1 MTLVRDLPSKCRGKG
16 PNCQGGG
23 WWGLKAAEMKL
34 ASKST
39 RLSDF
44 LGREGGRV
52 QRGELLWPTLPYP
65 GPADTNLLF
74 SSALYCL

>member
-1 MTLVRDLPSKCRGKG
+1 
-16 PNCQGGG
+16 
-23 WWGLKAAEMKL
+23 MKL

-39 RLSDF
+39 RLFLDF

-52 QRGELLWPTLPYP
+52 QRGELLWPTLPSP
-65 GPADTNLLF
+65 GPADTNLLI